1 MGSSNSRETF
11 LWCVQWCLTVIGCH
25 TKACIQEHQ
34 QPPDVANRQAVI
46 SCNKQAT
53 NARIC
58 MQAHQSRYAPVFF
71 LVLVTCKSAMKSS
84 LQLCK
89 KKHHS
94 SSNKKK
100 RTFNGPA
107 LPDVAMNKNCSDS
120 IIYLVI
126 SCNIRTV
133 VAMFFSPKSSH
144 KAVKCFSG
152 ITPKSKKQTKQQ
164 TIVLDTFIICIYTY
178 VYIHTTSS
186 AHH

>member
-1 MGSSNSRETF
+1 MT
-11 LWCVQWCLTVIGCH
+11 GCH

-34 QPPDVANRQAVI
+34 QPPGVVANRKAVI

-53 NARIC
+53 KARIC

-71 LVLVTCKSAMKSS
+71 LVLVTCKSAMKSC

-100 RTFNGPA
+100 RTFNAPA
-107 LPDVAMNKNCSDS
+107 IPDVAMNKNCSDS

-133 VAMFFSPKSSH
+133 VAEVFFFPKSLH
-144 KAVKCFSG
+144 KAVKCSSG
-152 ITPKSKKQTKQQ
+152 IMPKSKKQTKQQ